1 MIGTPLP
8 PGARCEVCGEPL
20 TTSSGWEGDPDH
32 PLCTPCGA
40 RRIARRRWEGEN
52 PPYGIRVVPR
62 LEFLADA
69 QSLLLLEVRP
79 HDRLAIRARVIDF
92 SESGLGLRL
101 TESLALGQEII
112 IVGQAANVR
121 RATAS
126 WRGRV
131 QWIEQA
137 QPGLWDAGIA
147 RLEALHADLFLLLSQ
162 ILVSV
167 GA

>member
-1 MIGTPLP
+1 MGVTSLRQ
-8 PGARCEVCGEPL
+8 GSRCDVCGEPL
-20 TTSSGWEGDPDH
+20 TTTSGWEGDPDH

-40 RRIARRRWEGEN
+40 RRIARRRWEGAN

-69 QSLLLLEVRP
+69 QPLLLLEVRP
-79 HDRLAIRARVIDF
+79 HDRLAVQARVIDF

-101 TESLALGQEII
+101 PDSLALGQEVI

-126 WRGRV
+126 WRARV
-131 QWIEQA
+131 QWIEPA
-137 QPGLWDAGIA
+137 QPGLWDAGVA
-147 RLEALHADLFLLLSQ
+147 RLETLHADLFLLLSQ
-162 ILVSV
+162 IVVSV
-167 GA
+167 SP